1 MIDKIVILRYAPY
14 SQNIS
19 LFFSVDYLIKSGITI
34 DYWDVSLITTRE
46 TGVDI
51 GGEQIN
57 INIIH
62 SYNEL
67 VDYIRAQD
75 KSTTLF
81 IPFMSYFHK
90 TFKCFYLL
98 SKYQCKLG
106 YCVTG
111 FLPTTCSSSKRKVIQ
126 ILKSHNFKKMYYA
139 FLNLVCNFIKK
150 KSTIIR
156 PSDIIYYTGYKAPLN
171 EYKFNE
177 ATHFI
182 QLNSIDYERFLSS
195 DKRDMESL
203 VKGDYMVFVDQ
214 YLPFHPDAKIN
225 GLSAIDSEGYYKKM
239 NDFFFNIELYY
250 GMKVVI
256 AAHPKAIKYKTY
268 DYFNHREVYWG
279 ITDEL
284 VKHANLVIM
293 HFSTSVSFS
302 VLHKKK
308 VIFLSMPEIKNMNLT
323 YHNLIVAFAES
334 LGTVYYYLDE
344 QLNVDG
350 NISLNCDKY
359 EDYKYSYLTTVQTE
373 HRINGI
379 SLIDSFS
386 LFK

>member
-1 MIDKIVILRYAPY
+1 MINKIVILRYAPY
-14 SQNIS
+14 TYNTS
-19 LFFSVDYLIKSGITI
+19 LFFSVDYLTKLGITI
-34 DYWDVSLITTRE
+34 DYLEVSSITTRE
-46 TGVDI
+46 SGISLTDEYVNVCKM
-51 GGEQIN
+51 Q
-57 INIIH
+57 
-62 SYNEL
+62 SFKEL
-67 VDYIRAQD
+67 ADYI
-75 KSTTLF
+75 KSQNKENTLF
-81 IPFMSYFHK
+81 IPFMSFFHK
-90 TFKCFYLL
+90 TFRCFYIL
-98 SKYQCKLG
+98 SKYNCKIG

-111 FLPTTCSSSKRKVIQ
+111 FLPMTPSSSKKKIIQ
-126 ILKSHNFKKMYYA
+126 MLKIRNFRRIYYA
-139 FLNLVCNFIKK
+139 FLNLVCNCIKNN
-150 KSTIIR
+150 SSIIKFA
-156 PSDIIYYTGYKAPLN
+156 DVIYYSGSKAPLN
-171 EYKFNE
+171 EYKFSDK
-177 ATHFI
+177 THFVE
-182 QLNSIDYERFLSS
+182 LNSIDYEHFLMLNKEDIQPIRS
-195 DKRDMESL
+195 EN
-203 VKGDYMVFVDQ
+203 YMVFVDQ

-225 GLSAIDSEGYYKKM
+225 GLSAIEPEGYYKKL
-239 NDFFFNIELYY
+239 NDFFKKLELYY
-250 GMKVVI
+250 DMKIVI

-344 QLNVDG
+344 QLIVDG

-359 EDYKYSYLTTVQTE
+359 EAYKYSYLTTVQTE

-386 LFK
+386 LLK